1 MTADITI
8 RALRRDDRA
17 EWSRMWTAY
26 LEFYRTTLP
35 EQVYE
40 IAFERLLSD
49 DAHEFQGFIAE
60 MDGRPVGLVHF
71 LFHRL
76 LWSEE
81 DTCYLMD
88 LFTEPAVRGKGV
100 ARALIDAVHGAS
112 KAAGIKVTYWT
123 TEENNYKGRMLYDQ
137 VATRTPFILYEKT
150 D

>member
-8 RALRRDDRA
+8 RALRREDHA

-26 LEFYRTTLP
+26 LEFYETTLP
-35 EQVYE
+35 QSIYE
-40 IAFERLLSD
+40 IAFERLLSGD
-49 DAHEFQGFIAE
+49 TREFQGFIAE
-60 MDGRPVGLVHF
+60 KDGRPVALAHY

-88 LFTEPAVRGKGV
+88 LYTDPAARGQGA
-100 ARALIDAVHGAS
+100 ARSLINAVHGA
-112 KAAGIKVTYWT
+112 AREAGITVTYWT
-123 TEENNYKGRMLYDQ
+123 TQDDNYKGRMLYDQ
-137 VATRTPFILYEKT
+137 MAARTNLIVYEKT